1 MARARL
7 RGLTKYYLWRAMNKF
22 ENWLKCYDADDLL
35 PFTESADGLLWLK
48 LKSIV
53 RKEWLNAFLRHSE
66 IELQSSKLKEQWREL
81 FAALNQRNDAH
92 SLLDAFIREQ
102 DRHIALALPVQQLV
116 SELYKMRSFDW
127 GGNYQ
132 NNLDRFLVDH
142 YIKNIPSFDTLS
154 SKIQTEIAASVSGYV
169 LCSWYNHWSS
179 ILIEHLFKQHPK
191 VLPTIGMIKKVDF
204 FVDQVPFDLKVTYL
218 PQGFIAEQRKAMG
231 LKPELTELKGY
242 ARAENISFDKAADNA
257 AQAYEITQKL
267 LDAGSS
273 NAGEIQN
280 IRTRILNEAMASPE
294 LLVRWL
300 YENQGERRFDASNRV
315 FLVLVDT
322 QDWDASWKLKRNLD
336 ALKPSIDGWLDSF
349 KRDELDRLKVEF
361 RFAGKLYRCFSDVIF
376 VVR

>member
-1 MARARL
+1 MS
-7 RGLTKYYLWRAMNKF
+7 KF

-66 IELQSSKLKEQWREL
+66 IELQSSKLREQWREL
-81 FAALNQRNDAH
+81 FTALNQRHDAH

-102 DRHIALALPVQQLV
+102 DRHIALTLPVQQLV

-142 YIKNIPSFDTLS
+142 YIKNIPSLDTLS
-154 SKIQTEIAASVSGYV
+154 AKLQTEIAASVSGYV

-179 ILIEHLFKQHPK
+179 ILIEYLFKQNPK

-242 ARAENISFDKAADNA
+242 ARAANISFDKTADNA
-257 AQAYEITQKL
+257 AQAYEIAQKL

-273 NAGEIQN
+273 NAGEIQS
-280 IRTRILNEAMASPE
+280 IRTRILNEAMTSPE

-336 ALKPSIDGWLDSF
+336 ALKPSIDGWLDAF
-349 KRDELDRLKVEF
+349 DRKGLDRLKMEF
-361 RFAGKLYRCFSDVIF
+361 RFAGKQYRCFSDVIF